1 MARATTLPIDPLTG
15 PAMILEGRIV
25 TMAAPRQVIDP
36 GRLYI
41 KGGTLVRVQPAA
53 APAPEGFAGVAVTD
67 TQGTIYPGLIEL
79 HNHLAYNALRLWQVP
94 RTYENRDQ
102 WAGIP
107 EYRKRVS
114 GPMTIVGKTPDLL
127 PAVIRY
133 VEAKCLVAGVTTSQ
147 GVALFSNAG
156 VRRFY
161 RGIVRNVEQT
171 DEAALP
177 EAATRIADIDAK
189 TPQQF
194 LERLKRQSCFLLH
207 LAEGTNAAA
216 RKHFQALQV
225 SETSWAIRPEL
236 AGIHAAALTAADMQ
250 IYGSHGGAMIWSPL
264 SNLLLYGGTADVA
277 TAKAHGVRIGI
288 GSDWSPSGSKNL
300 LGELKVAKIFSDANG
315 GIFSSEEI
323 VAMATRTGA
332 QILKWDAVVGS
343 LDKGKRADLVV
354 VAGTTGDPFDH
365 LIEAKES
372 GISLVVV
379 NGVPR
384 FGTAALFTA
393 LGVTGAETVKIGT
406 ATRKLF
412 LKQDTQD
419 PQVGKISL
427 SDATGQLSDA
437 LAKLPTLARDL
448 EKPKSAASIARASAR
463 GPVWQLALDE
473 FQDTGSAVRAR
484 MQLGHAQVGAR
495 ALAGAGSKPLSQVV
509 EALVLD
515 PLTVASD
522 EDFIPSVALQRNLPA
537 WLKSGLAALLS

>member
-1 MARATTLPIDPLTG
+1 
-15 PAMILEGRIV
+15 
-25 TMAAPRQVIDP
+25 
-36 GRLYI
+36 
-41 KGGTLVRVQPAA
+41 
-53 APAPEGFAGVAVTD
+53 
-67 TQGTIYPGLIEL
+67 
-79 HNHLAYNALRLWQVP
+79 
-94 RTYENRDQ
+94 
-102 WAGIP
+102 
-107 EYRKRVS
+107 
-114 GPMTIVGKTPDLL
+114 
-127 PAVIRY
+127 
-133 VEAKCLVAGVTTSQ
+133 
-147 GVALFSNAG
+147 
-156 VRRFY
+156 
-161 RGIVRNVEQT
+161 
-171 DEAALP
+171 
-177 EAATRIADIDAK
+177 
-189 TPQQF
+189 
-194 LERLKRQSCFLLH
+194 
-207 LAEGTNAAA
+207 
-216 RKHFQALQV
+216 
-225 SETSWAIRPEL
+225 
-236 AGIHAAALTAADMQ
+236 
-250 IYGSHGGAMIWSPL
+250 
-264 SNLLLYGGTADVA
+264 
-277 TAKAHGVRIGI
+277 
-288 GSDWSPSGSKNL
+288 
-300 LGELKVAKIFSDANG
+300 
-315 GIFSSEEI
+315 
-323 VAMATRTGA
+323 MATRTGA

-343 LDKGKRADLVV
+343 LDSGKRADLVV

-437 LAKLPTLARDL
+437 LAKLPILARDL

-537 WLKSGLAALLS
+537 WLKSRLTTLLS